1 MIDRLTRERSLKGS
15 DMHAQ
20 SCHFH
25 EVRGQAVAVDR
36 GADSGQRSVASR
48 LQGDSTD
55 VTRRAVSYTHL
66 TLPTKLS
73 V

>member
-1 MIDRLTRERSLKGS
+1 
-15 DMHAQ
+15 MHAQ

-55 VTRRAVSYTHL
+55 VTRRVSQSF
-66 TLPTKLS
+66 S
-73 V
+73 VTGLGSSKWHSR